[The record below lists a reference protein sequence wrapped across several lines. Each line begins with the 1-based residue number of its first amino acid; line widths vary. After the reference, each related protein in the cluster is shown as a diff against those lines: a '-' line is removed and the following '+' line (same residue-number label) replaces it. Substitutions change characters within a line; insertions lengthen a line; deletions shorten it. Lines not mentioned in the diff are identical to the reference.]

1 MTEYLNKEQIKKYQQ
16 LYETYYGKKISE
28 VEAYEQGMA
37 LVTVISTIL
46 KDINIKSKNKK
57 NGRI

>member
-28 VEAYEQGMA
+28 LHG
-37 LVTVISTIL
+37 
-46 KDINIKSKNKK
+46 
-57 NGRI
+57 GRHSPLA